1 MKTAFGGV
9 LIGVLAWMA
18 GILIGA
24 AAVLGMRHGGLDLYG
39 RMGLVQEQPQDLASS
54 PEESARP
61 KNAELMQ
68 MLAEAGRV
76 RQRLENEQREV
87 SLSTVQLQQERE
99 ALSTLKKQIE
109 DAEQRVTA
117 HVLTQDEAEK
127 KNIKRLAKMWS
138 QLEPKEVME
147 IARGLDDLLVAHILR
162 AMNDRQAAPILAA
175 LGTFGTEGTKRV
187 ATVVKELQILREAPV
202 PQAQPPAGV
211 AQ

>member
-1 MKTAFGGV
+1 
-9 LIGVLAWMA
+9 MA